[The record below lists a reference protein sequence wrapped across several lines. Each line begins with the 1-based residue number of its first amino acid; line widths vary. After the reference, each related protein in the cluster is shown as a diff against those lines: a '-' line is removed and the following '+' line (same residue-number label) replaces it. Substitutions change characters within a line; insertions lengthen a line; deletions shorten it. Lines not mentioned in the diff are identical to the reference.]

1 MIRVLTIP
9 GGKTDPGYFGKM
21 VAFSLVMH
29 VLFSLL
35 LLLGHPGRSGSPT
48 VQYIDLKMTEPAV
61 SPSTEPKLVSTP
73 PGEVTAPDAP
83 DAIPQESAVDKPA
96 AAEPAA
102 AQPDALPPA
111 SFGFGL
117 VNGRFGGISD
127 GRTLRDD
134 MREYYLGMLDRFNE
148 SWWKAKSADTA
159 GIRGAAFLV
168 TISRAG
174 EIIDAQL
181 LESSGNRSYDRL
193 MLQSLK
199 TAGPMSPLPDSY
211 EADFFSAPL
220 RFVGPLN
227 LMSPF
232 SG

>member
-1 MIRVLTIP
+1 MARVLTIP
-9 GGKTDPGYFGKM
+9 GGKTDPRYFGKM

-29 VLFSLL
+29 VLFSLML
-35 LLLGHPGRSGSPT
+35 LMGHPGRSGLPT
-48 VQYIDLKMTEPAV
+48 VQYIDLKMAEPAV
-61 SPSTEPKLVSTP
+61 SPSTGPQLVSAP
-73 PGEVTAPDAP
+73 PKEVAAPSVPDANQ
-83 DAIPQESAVDKPA
+83 QEKAVEKPA
-96 AAEPAA
+96 AAEQAA

-117 VNGRFGGISD
+117 VNGRFGAI
-127 GRTLRDD
+127 
-134 MREYYLGMLDRFNE
+134 
-148 SWWKAKSADTA
+148 
-159 GIRGAAFLV
+159 
-168 TISRAG
+168 
-174 EIIDAQL
+174 
-181 LESSGNRSYDRL
+181 SYDRM
-193 MLQSLK
+193 MLQTLK